1 MENHISGLANYLN
14 FKVDNQIIS
23 WDQYHINVNCIA
35 MISIGTSKRYTR
47 KPKEHRRIT
56 KLLNG
61 VLATISVLGQMAS
74 EDSTEW
80 GDTISGAIDLYVS
93 EKDLPCLNLTLI
105 NGVTV
110 EITFLDLWTFKDA
123 VIAVKEA
130 YFLSGQ
136 SGGVIVDGTDIRIN
150 DIRVGGNA
158 AITEFNALMPHDF
171 QEVK

>member
-14 FKVDNQIIS
+14 FKVDNQIIF
-23 WDQYHINVNCIA
+23 WDQHQININHIAI
-35 MISIGTSKRYTR
+35 ISIGTSKRYTR
-47 KPKEHRRIT
+47 KPKEHGRIV

-61 VLATISVLGQMAS
+61 VFATMSVLGQMAN

-80 GDTISGAIDLYVS
+80 GDTISGAIDLYLS

-105 NGVTV
+105 NGVTI

-123 VIAVKEA
+123 VIAVKKA
-130 YFLSGQ
+130 YSLSGQ
-136 SGGVIVDGTDIRIN
+136 FGDMIVDGTDIQINGIRIGR
-150 DIRVGGNA
+150 DA
-158 AITEFNALMPHDF
+158 AITEFNALMPHNL